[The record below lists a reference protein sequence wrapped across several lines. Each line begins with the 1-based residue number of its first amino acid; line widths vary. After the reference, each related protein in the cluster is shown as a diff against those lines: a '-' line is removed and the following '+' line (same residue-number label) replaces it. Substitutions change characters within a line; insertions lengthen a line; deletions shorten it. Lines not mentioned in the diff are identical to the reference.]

1 MKFMYQAIQCFL
13 ECYCFDANIVFFK
26 LVLHILSNIVVET
39 KIQYTFTFPIC
50 SACLLHSNQ
59 GFTCASNT
67 GNYRVFSASAAIV
80 RKKGKNQDSPLLKNP
95 GFYVLCC
102 DWIFRFLRLFR

>member
-1 MKFMYQAIQCFL
+1 MQLAKY
-13 ECYCFDANIVFFK
+13 N
-26 LVLHILSNIVVET
+26 
-39 KIQYTFTFPIC
+39 YTPN
-50 SACLLHSNQ
+50 LKNV
-59 GFTCASNT
+59 N
-67 GNYRVFSASAAIV
+67 RVFSASAAIV